1 MSSATQRTLPNA
13 ITIAR
18 LVGAAGF
25 FAVLALGL
33 SPTDA
38 TDRQGWGNLAVAL
51 FAVSAASDWL
61 DGYLARKWGVVTDF
75 GRVMDPFVDKVLV
88 LGAFVYL
95 ASPKFAEPSWSLS
108 WGLPAPDRSINC
120 ATGVASWMVVV
131 MLARELFVTSMRGV
145 LEARGVAFGAD
156 ITGKIKMVAQ
166 CFLIPLVLFVAV
178 NQWALAADLWR
189 GVQAVAVWAMV
200 VITVLSAVPY
210 AIRGNR
216 LLKEIARSGDTGRE
230 TK

>member
-25 FAVLALGL
+25 FAVLALAL

-38 TDRQGWGNLAVAL
+38 TDRQAWGNVAVAL
-51 FAVSAASDWL
+51 FAVSAASDAL
-61 DGYLARKWGVVTDF
+61 DGYLARRWGVVTDF
-75 GRVMDPFVDKVLV
+75 GRIMDPFVDKVLV

-108 WGLPAPDRSINC
+108 WEIPAPHASINC

-131 MLARELFVTSMRGV
+131 MLARELFVTSMRSV

-156 ITGKIKMVAQ
+156 LTGKIKMVAQ
-166 CFLIPLVLFVAV
+166 SVLIPVVLFVSV
-178 NQWALAADLWR
+178 NRWALASEDWR
-189 GVQAVAVWAMV
+189 TIQAIAVWAMV
-200 VITVLSAVPY
+200 LITVGSAVPY
-210 AIRGNR
+210 VIRGSR
-216 LLKEIARSGDTGRE
+216 LLKQIAGESNRGVG
-230 TK
+230 